1 MTRLL
6 LTVSAAMM
14 AGSLGCIGLAADE
27 AINDRGRFTDQ
38 QVGYLLFTGY
48 LGAHLS
54 VLPAIAADCDV
65 RQKQAD
71 AADRL
76 SRINAG

>member
-1 MTRLL
+1 MTRFLI
-6 LTVSAAMM
+6 TASAAMM
-14 AGSLGCIGLAADE
+14 AGSLGCIGVALDE
-27 AINDRGRFTDQ
+27 AISDRDRFTDQ
-38 QVGYLLFTGY
+38 QVGHLLLTGY

-54 VLPAIAADCDV
+54 VLPAIAADCEV

-76 SRINAG
+76 ARVSAC